1 MKISDNFHKQY
12 EKNRMWENTKWLGVP
27 TWKLPFDAFV
37 IQELIYKV
45 KPDYII
51 ETGTGLGGSS
61 VFYASILELMY
72 HGQVVTIDIDHTKH
86 QLSLCYNAGVVARIN
101 RITGNSIDPDIVK
114 EVSIFA
120 NNKRCLVILDSW
132 HSYDHVLEEM
142 KLYSQFV
149 AVDSYMI
156 VEDTHVS
163 GHPVKWEYGKGPF
176 EAVKKFLKTNNDFV
190 ADKEC
195 EKFMMTFNPNGYLK
209 RIKKG
214 A

>member
-27 TWKLPFDAFV
+27 MWKFPGDCLV
-37 IQELIYKV
+37 IQDIIYEI

-61 VFYASILELMY
+61 IFYASILELMY
-72 HGQVVTIDIDHTKH
+72 HGMVLTIDIDHTKH
-86 QLSLCYNAGVVARIN
+86 QLSLCYNSGVVSRIN
-101 RITGNSIDPDIVK
+101 RITGNSIDANIIED
-114 EVSIFA
+114 VSRFA
-120 NNKRCLVILDSW
+120 NNKRCMVVLDSW
-132 HSYDHVLEEM
+132 HSYEHVLKEM
-142 KLYSQFV
+142 KLYSGFV
-149 AVDSYMI
+149 AVGSYLI

-163 GHPVKWEYGKGPF
+163 GHPVPWEYGKGPY

-190 ADKEC
+190 VDKSRE
-195 EKFMMTFNPNGYLK
+195 FHGLTFNPNGYLK

-214 A
+214 D

>member
-1 MKISDNFHKQY
+1 MKISDNFHKHY

-27 TWKLPFDAFV
+27 IWKLPFDAFI

-72 HGQVVTIDIDHTKH
+72 HGVVLTIDTDHTKQ
-86 QLSLCYNAGVVARIN
+86 QLSMCYNAGVVSRIN
-101 RITGNSIDPDIVK
+101 CITGSSIDPDIVK
-114 EVSIFA
+114 EVSRFTK
-120 NNKRCLVILDSW
+120 NKRCLVILDSW

-190 ADKEC
+190 ADREC

-214 A
+214 D